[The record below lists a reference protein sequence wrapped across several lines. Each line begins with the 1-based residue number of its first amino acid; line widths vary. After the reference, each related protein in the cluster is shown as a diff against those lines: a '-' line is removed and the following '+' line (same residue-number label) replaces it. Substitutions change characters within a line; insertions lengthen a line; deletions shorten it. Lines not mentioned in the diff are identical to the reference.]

1 MPYAKRQ
8 KIAQVAIF
16 CCIYQKKAVTLRDFW
31 HFVFYAQESH

>member
-16 CCIYQKKAVTLRDFW
+16 CCICQKKAVTLREFW
-31 HFVFYAQESH
+31 LFVFYMQESD